1 VPVDRNIFSLDMPE
15 YFYQT
20 YRPRG
25 HAEVIGQESNYD
37 RIIERLFHLCAN
49 IGVNPDIA
57 FFDMEPPAKAAP
69 QSGYTSDWMRV
80 SMQVQTDVSKVA
92 IGLRERLR
100 VFSQLDSSAEFTA
113 EMRGVFRESFGMKK
127 AGKSSREPNALLV
140 LLDRSIDPVG
150 PLLHD
155 LFYESLVHDAV
166 PLSPFGELELAY
178 QNPQGEKK
186 VKQTPLADP
195 ADPIWS
201 YCKHMHL
208 ADFLTWINDAFSAF
222 KEEFPEFFPSASGDE
237 ASPDLKSR
245 MERMTEYA
253 ERSAQFSKHLHLH
266 SLLTAAFNDRNLRD
280 VCELEALMVSGR
292 DIWDESVEPQDVLA
306 SVSGLLG
313 KVTLS
318 DEDKMRLLLIYY
330 VALGSAASD
339 NDDGGGARG
348 IEFQGLRQQAF
359 PQGVPANYAAVLKQ
373 LESHNMQIHLDMKV
387 QKTGMG
393 AKKKVTYG
401 YGKARRRYSTEPS
414 GDEYNPQQPPKPG
427 ASSSTPK
434 RGLLD
439 RLGERLGGGPDVE
452 VSDRDS
458 LSRFEPT
465 LYWLMKDLAKG
476 RDNPHLAYWCG
487 LNADEGTP
495 TRDYT
500 LRKRLDWLAHDKA
513 RQQTGGRRR
522 AGAVDRQRTIII
534 CVLGGV
540 SYPEIR
546 AAAEIERRTG
556 CRILIGGTEV
566 LTPASYLDRMSM
578 EGEWTTIPDDPEPP
592 KYNPKE
598 DAAAAAAAAAEGQ
611 PTGLLDRL
619 MARVPSSVMRTL
631 CCDDEEEINRPRYA
645 GQSGGAAGGEGNAA
659 GDEALVPQLRP

>member
-1 VPVDRNIFSLDMPE
+1 MPE

-495 TRDYT
+495 TRETVLIEDGILKGYMQD
-500 LRKRLDWLAHDKA
+500 RLNA
-513 RQQTGGRRR
+513 RLMGVEATGNGRRESYEHAPMPR
-522 AGAVDRQRTIII
+522 MTNTFMQ
-534 CVLGGV
+534 GGH
-540 SYPEIR
+540 
-546 AAAEIERRTG
+546 
-556 CRILIGGTEV
+556 
-566 LTPASYLDRMSM
+566 
-578 EGEWTTIPDDPEPP
+578 DDPEELLSRVDDGI
-592 KYNPKE
+592 Y
-598 DAAAAAAAAAEGQ
+598 ATSFGGGQ
-611 PTGLLDRL
+611 VDIVSGKFVFACTEAYKVEKGKVVAPIKGAPRTAIPS
-619 MARVPSSVMRTL
+619 MARAASSTSFSSA
-631 CCDDEEEINRPRYA
+631 I
-645 GQSGGAAGGEGNAA
+645 SNA
-659 GDEALVPQLRP
+659 